1 MKKSIVIYS
10 ALGLIVIGIG
20 LLLWNF
26 FSKSSNNITYKT
38 ETVTKGNL
46 VTSISTSGTISSS
59 NSSSITT
66 QVSGTVKKVYVN
78 DSDTVAKDQKIA
90 EIELDDTAQQKKT
103 SLYSTYLSA
112 VSALEQA
119 EQNKL
124 SLESQIKQN
133 ESAVYDAQD
142 DVDYK
147 NNNSTNP
154 ATKEPYTDNEK
165 SSIDLKLEQAKL
177 SLELTQKKY
186 DESDTSIK
194 SAKSQVSSAL
204 LNYQNYSSTI
214 IAPAAGKLTGFTL
227 KAGDTISSSSSST
240 TTSSGSTTGSA
251 TGSSSSASSSSST
264 TIGQVLNDSNPL
276 QGSISLTETDIVKV
290 KKDQQ
295 VNVTIDALSSE
306 KIYSAKVISIDTT
319 GTVSSGVTTYTA
331 TIEFSDKIDNAYTNM
346 NLTAEIIIST
356 KNDVMLVPST
366 AVTTANGISTVQV
379 MDADNS
385 VKTIAVEIGDT
396 NDTQTEIKSGLNVGD
411 KVVTQTIDN
420 STSSKSSDSSS
431 TGTSVFGSSNKSN
444 SSSNR
449 GSGSMPAGG
458 PPGM

>member
-1 MKKSIVIYS
+1 MKKSIIIYS
-10 ALGLIVIGIG
+10 ACGLVLIGIG

-26 FSKSSNNITYKT
+26 FSKSSNDITYKT
-38 ETVTKGNL
+38 ESVTKGNL

-66 QVSGTVKKVYVN
+66 QVSGTIKKVYVN
-78 DSDTVAKDQKIA
+78 DGDTVAKDQKIA

-214 IAPAAGKLTGFTL
+214 VAPAAGKLTSFTL

-264 TIGQVLNDSNPL
+264 TVGQVLNDSNPL

-306 KIYSAKVISIDTT
+306 KTYSAKVISIDTT

-356 KNDVMLVPST
+356 KNDVMLIPST
-366 AVTTANGISTVQV
+366 AVATANETSTVQV
-379 MDADNS
+379 MDTAGLI
-385 VKTIAVEIGDT
+385 KTITVEIGDA

-420 STSSKSSDSSS
+420 SSNSKSSSSS